1 MPVVL
6 YSCLVLVVHFSSYSW
21 RILMWERLR
30 EVAFL
35 LFCALGVFFSYLFY
49 GILQEKITKSRY
61 GVQRDEFKYFFSML
75 FFQCIINSVFAGLA
89 QKVRN
94 EPRGPVSESKFALC
108 GFTYIGAMFAS
119 NYSLKFVSY
128 PTQVISKSVKPI
140 PVMFLNVL
148 LAKRNYPLRKY
159 LFVIMISAGVI
170 LFMYKNK
177 ASNNPTVFGFGE
189 FLLVLLF
196 CGYQSILQIISLL
209 LDGLTGGVQ
218 ESLSKYKIGPYTLM
232 LHMNLWSLIYLAS
245 ALIATGEVFLF
256 VQFVHR
262 HPVILTNV
270 ALFGLTSAIG
280 QIFLFTL
287 LTNFGSLMCAIVTTT
302 RKFFTVLA
310 SIILFSHAMSTS
322 QWIGTLLVFAG
333 IFFDQFY
340 GKAPQKLHKC
350 ETKDDCT
357 YQEIVMPKNDGNKL
371 KSP

>member
-1 MPVVL
+1 MQRGIALHCATVN
-6 YSCLVLVVHFSSYSW
+6 YSW
-21 RILMWERLR
+21 RIPMSARLR

-49 GILQEKITKSRY
+49 GILQEKMYVFRCIFFCF
-61 GVQRDEFKYFFSML
+61 FKARNPDMEYSVM
-75 FFQCIINSVFAGLA
+75 NST
-89 QKVRN
+89 QKVWN

-170 LFMYKNK
+170 LFMYKNT
-177 ASNNPTVFGFGE
+177 ASNNPAIFGFGE
-189 FLLVLLF
+189 FLLVPLF
-196 CGYQSILQIISLL
+196 CGYHSILQIISLL

-232 LHMNLWSLIYLAS
+232 LHMNLWSLLYLAS

-270 ALFGLTSAIG
+270 ALFGLMSAIG
-280 QIFLFTL
+280 QSPSFLSPHCIQIFLFTL

-340 GKAPQKLHKC
+340 GRAPQKLHKC
-350 ETKDDCT
+350 KTKDDCA
-357 YQEIVMPKNDGNKL
+357 YQEIALSKNDGNKL

>member
-1 MPVVL
+1 
-6 YSCLVLVVHFSSYSW
+6 
-21 RILMWERLR
+21 MWAKWR
-30 EVAFL
+30 EVSFL

-61 GVQRDEFKYFFSML
+61 GVRRDEFKYFFSML
-75 FFQCIINSVFAGLA
+75 FFQCVVNAVFAGLA
-89 QKVRN
+89 QKVWN

-159 LFVIMISAGVI
+159 LFVIMISAGVV

-189 FLLVLLF
+189 FLLV
-196 CGYQSILQIISLL
+196 ISLL

-232 LHMNLWSLIYLAS
+232 LHMNLWSLLYLAS

-262 HPVILTNV
+262 HPVILTSM
-270 ALFGLTSAIG
+270 ALFGFTSAVG
-280 QIFLFTL
+280 QGVQAL
-287 LTNFGSLMCAIVTTT
+287 G
-302 RKFFTVLA
+302 KFN
-310 SIILFSHAMSTS
+310 SS
-322 QWIGTLLVFAG
+322 
-333 IFFDQFY
+333 
-340 GKAPQKLHKC
+340 
-350 ETKDDCT
+350 
-357 YQEIVMPKNDGNKL
+357 
-371 KSP
+371 

>member
-1 MPVVL
+1 
-6 YSCLVLVVHFSSYSW
+6 
-21 RILMWERLR
+21 MWARLR
-30 EVAFL
+30 EVSFL

-75 FFQCIINSVFAGLA
+75 FFQCVVNSVFAGLA
-89 QKVRN
+89 QKVWN
-94 EPRGPVSESKFALC
+94 EPRGLVSESKFALC

-159 LFVIMISAGVI
+159 LFVIMISAGVV

-189 FLLVLLF
+189 FLLV
-196 CGYQSILQIISLL
+196 ISLL

-232 LHMNLWSLIYLAS
+232 LHMNLWSLLYLAS
-245 ALIATGEVFLF
+245 ALMATGEVFLF

-262 HPVILTNV
+262 HPVILTSMT
-270 ALFGLTSAIG
+270 LFGLTSAVG

-350 ETKDDCT
+350 KAKNDCA
-357 YQEIVMPKNDGNKL
+357 YQEVDLLKNDENKL